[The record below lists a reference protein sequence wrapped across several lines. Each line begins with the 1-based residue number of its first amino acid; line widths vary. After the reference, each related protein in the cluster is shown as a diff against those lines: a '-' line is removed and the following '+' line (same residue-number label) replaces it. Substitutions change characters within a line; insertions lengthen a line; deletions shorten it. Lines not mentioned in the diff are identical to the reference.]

1 MATYTPPDLWH
12 QWQQG
17 NMTAEQA
24 TGHVLQNLLTLEQRL
39 ADLEKPGALW
49 ARQLEQSSPKPKP

>member
-17 NMTAEQA
+17 DLTAEQA
-24 TGHVLQNLLTLEQRL
+24 TGHVLQNLLTLAQRL
-39 ADLEKPGALW
+39 TDLEK
-49 ARQLEQSSPKPKP
+49 RVRHLEQALPKPKP